1 VASAIYF
8 VNPFQKQAQA
18 GLQIVVYEAD
28 ASLFLDDQY
37 LDKAPYINRTI
48 RPGNYQLNIV
58 PDNSELLSKNLS
70 ITLNPGTLT
79 VVYWKPANTQEK
91 SSGLTYELEPI
102 SNRHSGE
109 LQIISEPHEAIIY
122 LGDRTQEFA
131 PHIFRDLEPGDHTA
145 QIMLPGYEDHE
156 QKFSISAGYRLK
168 ITVKLAQAD
177 TDTILQDSSEE
188 TFQEEDEQSSAEN
201 DIGASSTLTILS
213 TNFFQNDKEVLRVR
227 DDSSIAGN
235 SVGFVEVG
243 TVLTYQEIQNGW
255 YFISFKDTIDATS
268 KEGWVSGQF
277 VDATSQEDSSTDESE
292 DNELLLTE

>member
-1 VASAIYF
+1 MGKKLAYFLAIVVIILVASAIYF

-145 QIMLPGYEDHE
+145 QIMLPGY
-156 QKFSISAGYRLK
+156 
-168 ITVKLAQAD
+168 AD